1 MVFTIFLMTGIFD
14 NAIMIILTMKKLN
27 LLDYYLPSFFEFEKK
42 TEELADRPCETQDDF
57 KLFLYNAIRTNH
69 GSLDETIE
77 KNCDS
82 EVKFYF
88 KTMKKASIQFIADL
102 KRKEELKHADF
113 ELDYEYDD
121 EYDYDPNY
129 YEYNPEFEIET

>member
-14 NAIMIILTMKKLN
+14 NTIKIILTMKKSN
-27 LLDYYLPSFFEFEKK
+27 LLDYCLPSIYGFEKK
-42 TEELADRPCETQDDF
+42 SEELADRPCETQDDF
-57 KLFLYNAIRTNH
+57 KIFLYDAIHTYDK
-69 GSLDETIE
+69 SLDETIE

-88 KTMKKASIQFIADL
+88 ETMKKASIQFIADL

-129 YEYNPEFEIET
+129 YEYDPEFEINT